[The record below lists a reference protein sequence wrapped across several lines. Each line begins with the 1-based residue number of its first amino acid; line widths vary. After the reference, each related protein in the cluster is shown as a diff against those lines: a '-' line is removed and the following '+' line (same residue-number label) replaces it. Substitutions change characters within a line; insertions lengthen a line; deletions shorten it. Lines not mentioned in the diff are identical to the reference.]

1 MAWRQLDEKTVAR
14 LVAEA
19 TAAPSMHNAQPW
31 RFRFLTGERLLL
43 LYADLE
49 RAMPRSDPDNRAL
62 HIGCGAALLNLRV
75 AAAHADLVP
84 QIRLLPEPQD
94 PLLLAGC
101 PSARRG
107 RARAGRRPGATAP
120 GHPGAAHQP
129 LSLRREGRPRGH
141 AVHLAG
147 RCRAGGS
154 RAALPR
160 TLARRD
166 RARPD
171 PRRGEP
177 RHPGPGRRM
186 RTWSAGPG
194 SDRRRTPPSTASPST
209 RSGRANGTARRPC
222 GTSPGSRPVADRGT
236 TAFEHTPHL
245 ALLSTRGD
253 GPADWLRAGQALERV
268 LLEATLADLVTS
280 LTSHALE
287 DRALRLLAR
296 DPGSGTGQ
304 VQMVLR
310 LGYGPRGPATLAARW
325 LTSSTW
331 CDRGA
336 RTGYAGKPGSPPVGE
351 VDAPHACRVP
361 RAARRSAGVI
371 FFSGGTPQ
379 AGPCSA
385 ERPAR
390 FRGSAGNRGREGAIS
405 PKRGLR
411 SRAGA
416 LDRRTSSGQPPAL
429 SVSLRPDSC
438 LVQGRLGTLEGPIVP
453 FRCRSARSTSGSEG
467 TER

>member
-94 PLLLAGC
+94 PLLLAGVHL
-101 PSARRG
+101 PDEAG
-107 RARAGRRPGATAP
+107 RARDDDLARLHPAIRERHTSRYPFAEKDVPEDMRSTLQDAAEREGAELLFPGPWHVETVLDLIRDAESRDTLDPDAGEDLVRWTRLGPEADTAIDGVPEYAFGPRKWDGKAPVRDFAGR
-120 GHPGAAHQP
+120 
-129 LSLRREGRPRGH
+129 
-141 AVHLAG
+141 
-147 RCRAGGS
+147 
-154 RAALPR
+154 
-160 TLARRD
+160 
-166 RARPD
+166 
-171 PRRGEP
+171 
-177 RHPGPGRRM
+177 
-186 RTWSAGPG
+186 
-194 SDRRRTPPSTASPST
+194 
-209 RSGRANGTARRPC
+209 
-222 GTSPGSRPVADRGT
+222 RPVADRGT

-310 LGYGPRGPATLAARW
+310 LGYGPRGPATPR
-325 LTSSTW
+325 
-331 CDRGA
+331 R
-336 RTGYAGKPGSPPVGE
+336 PVAD
-351 VDAPHACRVP
+351 V
-361 RAARRSAGVI
+361 
-371 FFSGGTPQ
+371 
-379 AGPCSA
+379 
-385 ERPAR
+385 
-390 FRGSAGNRGREGAIS
+390 
-405 PKRGLR
+405 
-411 SRAGA
+411 
-416 LDRRTSSGQPPAL
+416 LDM
-429 SVSLRPDSC
+429 V
-438 LVQGRLGTLEGPIVP
+438 
-453 FRCRSARSTSGSEG
+453 
-467 TER
+467 